1 MAALKI
7 AMLLWG
13 KRLCIIGLEQQFLVN
28 TKTPARSRVFMS
40 LVQVVLLLV
49 GYPENDG
56 ETREHPLGS
65 RQRFDFNA
73 TSWH

>member
-1 MAALKI
+1 
-7 AMLLWG
+7 
-13 KRLCIIGLEQQFLVN
+13 
-28 TKTPARSRVFMS
+28 MS
-40 LVQVVLLLV
+40 LVQVVLWLV

-65 RQRFDFNA
+65 RQRFDAYDA